1 MKTLTSI
8 VILVLVIGAAIS
20 FLRALIRMVPLI
32 IAVVILGGMF
42 TAFDKTEGPASR
54 PPDDLS
60 PAQFSYPLHTYWRD
74 TSDYG
79 WRTSPISGRETFHN
93 GIDMAVDE
101 GTPVYAS
108 CSGTV
113 QKTGYSDVYGNYI
126 IISHKNGFATLYGH
140 LSETYVSSGD
150 PTKNGTCIGRTGST
164 GMSTG
169 PHLHFAVF
177 KDGKPVAPENAE
189 DFLGTTE

>member
-1 MKTLTSI
+1 MKTITSI
-8 VILVLVIGAAIS
+8 IILILVIGATLLFIK
-20 FLRALIRMVPLI
+20 ALIRMTPFIL
-32 IAVVILGGMF
+32 AVVILGGMF
-42 TAFDKTEGPASR
+42 TALNGTDNTTSR
-54 PPDDLS
+54 PPDDIS
-60 PAQFSYPLHTYWRD
+60 ASEFSCPLHVYWRD

-113 QKTGYSDVYGNYI
+113 QEAGYSDVYGNYI
-126 IISHKNGFATLYGH
+126 IINHGNGITTLYGH
-140 LSETYVSSGD
+140 MSEIYVSSGD
-150 PTKNGTCIGRTGST
+150 TTKNGTCIGRTGST

-177 KDGKPVAPENAE
+177 KDGKPIEPEQFLTGAE
-189 DFLGTTE
+189 Q

>member
-1 MKTLTSI
+1 MKTFTSI
-8 VILVLVIGAAIS
+8 VILVLVIGAALS
-20 FLRALIRMVPLI
+20 FFRALVRMIPLI

-42 TAFDKTEGPASR
+42 TAVDEHGSPESR

-60 PAQFSYPLHTYWRD
+60 SAQFSCPLHAYWRD

-79 WRTSPISGRETFHN
+79 WRTSPINGRETFHN

-113 QKTGYSDVYGNYI
+113 QETGYSDVYGNYI
-126 IISHKNGFATLYGH
+126 IISHGNGVAMLYGH
-140 LSETYVSSGD
+140 LSKTYVSSGD
-150 PTKNGTCIGRTGST
+150 ATKNGTCIGLTGST

-177 KDGKPVAPENAE
+177 KDGKPVEPEQFIA
-189 DFLGTTE
+189 GTER

>member
-1 MKTLTSI
+1 MKTFTSI
-8 VILVLVIGAAIS
+8 VILVLVIGATLCFI
-20 FLRALIRMVPLI
+20 RAFIRMIPLI

-42 TAFDKTEGPASR
+42 TAFDESGSQSAR

-60 PAQFSYPLHTYWRD
+60 SAQFSCPLHAYWRD

-79 WRTSPISGRETFHN
+79 WRTSPINGRETFHN

-113 QKTGYSDVYGNYI
+113 QETGYSDVYGNYI
-126 IISHKNGFATLYGH
+126 IISHGNGLATLYGH

-150 PTKNGTCIGRTGST
+150 ATKNGTCIGRTGST

-177 KDGKPVAPENAE
+177 KYGRPIEPEQ
-189 DFLGTTE
+189 FFTGTEQ

>member
-1 MKTLTSI
+1 MKTFTSI
-8 VILVLVIGAAIS
+8 VILVLVIGAALS
-20 FLRALIRMVPLI
+20 FFRALVRMIPLI

-42 TAFDKTEGPASR
+42 TAVDEHGSPESR

-60 PAQFSYPLHTYWRD
+60 SAQFSCPLHAYWRD

-79 WRTSPISGRETFHN
+79 WRTSPINGRETFHN

-113 QKTGYSDVYGNYI
+113 QETGYSDVYGNYI
-126 IISHKNGFATLYGH
+126 IISHGNGVAMLYGH
-140 LSETYVSSGD
+140 LSKTYVSSGD
-150 PTKNGTCIGRTGST
+150 ATKNGTCIGLTGST

-177 KDGKPVAPENAE
+177 KDGKPVEPEQ
-189 DFLGTTE
+189 FLAGTER